1 MISFSHLIEGK
12 VLTNEKINEMFRL
25 DINLLPLC
33 RPLADTLQ
41 YINKHSQNKR
51 LKKNENID
59 FYQESINNN
68 LIYKSKEEDIINW
81 MNNFYETFDKEFL
94 ESYSEK
100 TDRYLNLNKKINSPT
115 LIQSSNDTL
124 CVYFIDLENIL
135 LMVSVFRN
143 YNKSPPIKEQKF
155 IILGLINN
163 SEIEKNKLIHS
174 IIMGLHSFHSNEKD
188 KLLLFKNSNVST
200 NLLFYGI
207 PLFKKNKIYEI
218 IGSILYAITNNLLTS
233 QNTKFIDTSI

>member
-1 MISFSHLIEGK
+1 
-12 VLTNEKINEMFRL
+12 
-25 DINLLPLC
+25 
-33 RPLADTLQ
+33 
-41 YINKHSQNKR
+41 
-51 LKKNENID
+51 
-59 FYQESINNN
+59 
-68 LIYKSKEEDIINW
+68 
-81 MNNFYETFDKEFL
+81 
-94 ESYSEK
+94 
-100 TDRYLNLNKKINSPT
+100 
-115 LIQSSNDTL
+115 
-124 CVYFIDLENIL
+124 
-135 LMVSVFRN
+135 MVSVFRN

-188 KLLLFKNSNVST
+188 KLLLFENSNVST

-207 PLFKKNKIYEI
+207 PLFKKNKKYEI